1 MNAIRMRLGTRRSTL
16 ATTQSGW
23 VAQCLRDLGHEVE
36 IVEITTFGDTS
47 TAPLS
52 SIGGTGVFVTAI
64 RKALLDGEI
73 DVAVHSLKDLPVAP
87 EPGLRIAAI
96 PVREDPRDALVAR
109 DGLTLGKLPAGSV
122 VGTGSPRRAAQL
134 TALGL
139 DVSVMDIRGNVDTRI
154 SMVHNGSCDAV
165 LLARA
170 GLARLGRLDEVSESL
185 DPEQMLPA
193 PGQGALAVEC
203 REDRPDVIEALS
215 ALDDPDTRAAVSA
228 ERALLAALEAGC
240 TAPVG
245 ALATVAQ
252 GENGAE
258 LHLLAFA
265 GSEDASI
272 ALRRSAIGPL
282 EEPERLGRELAA
294 VLLTNG
300 ADKIVGLRAAQ
311 PSGGGSP
318 NDQPDARGPDVSPG
332 APAFRPDSSRPDQTA
347 TERAL

>member
-1 MNAIRMRLGTRRSTL
+1 MNAISMRLGTRRSTL

-109 DGLTLGKLPAGSV
+109 DGLALGELPAGSV

-154 SMVHNGSCDAV
+154 SLVHKGSCDAV

-170 GLARLGRLDEVSESL
+170 GLARLGRLDEVTESL
-185 DPEQMLPA
+185 DPQQMLPA

-203 REDRPDVIEALS
+203 REDRPGVIEALS

-245 ALATVAQ
+245 ALATVAE

-265 GSEDASI
+265 GSKDASI
-272 ALRRSAIGPL
+272 ALRRSATGPL
-282 EEPERLGRELAA
+282 EEPERLGRDLAA
-294 VLLTNG
+294 VLLADG
-300 ADKIVGLRAAQ
+300 ADKIAGLRAAQ
-311 PSGGGSP
+311 PSGGPSP
-318 NDQPDARGPDVSPG
+318 TGQPDARGPDASLG
-332 APAFRPDSSRPDQTA
+332 APASRPDSSRPDQTA
-347 TERAL
+347 TERVL